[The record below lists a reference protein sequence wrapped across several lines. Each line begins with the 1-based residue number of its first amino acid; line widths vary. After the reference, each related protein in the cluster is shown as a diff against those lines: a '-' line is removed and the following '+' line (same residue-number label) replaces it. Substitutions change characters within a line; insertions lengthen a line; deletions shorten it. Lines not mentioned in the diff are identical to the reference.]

1 MRCDVVVQGCDASV
15 LLKPTDANPHPE
27 MLGIPNRSLRGFEV
41 IDAAKAALEQKLIPG
56 RRVLRRQQ
64 RRDDRL
70 QDARGPLRRE
80 RL

>member
-1 MRCDVVVQGCDASV
+1 
-15 LLKPTDANPHPE
+15 